1 MSKLFIYTARH
12 EIQMDI
18 LGLLLTKELTRK
30 KGILG
35 ASSLRH
41 EVGADRNKWQLTG
54 LHFGEVHP
62 RTFRKPNY
70 RTRPAIH

>member
-35 ASSLRH
+35 ASSLRQ
-41 EVGADRNKWQLTG
+41 EVGAD
-54 LHFGEVHP
+54 
-62 RTFRKPNY
+62 
-70 RTRPAIH
+70 